1 MGSSHPQEQGVSVQ
15 RKLHLVA
22 AAARQIKEPENTR
35 LTLGGYIADILL
47 DARHNAKVFHWIVQR
62 IGSAAIVYWG
72 QEYTFEDAQTAAQ
85 SCLEKL
91 SREQK
96 KA

>member
-1 MGSSHPQEQGVSVQ
+1 
-15 RKLHLVA
+15 
-22 AAARQIKEPENTR
+22 
-35 LTLGGYIADILL
+35 LL

>member
-1 MGSSHPQEQGVSVQ
+1 MQ

-22 AAARQIKEPENTR
+22 AAARQTKEPENTR
-35 LTLGGYIADILL
+35 LILGGYIADILL
-47 DARHNAKVFHWIVQR
+47 DARHNAKIFHWIVQR
-62 IGSAAIVYWG
+62 VGSAAIVYWG
-72 QEYTFEDAQTAAQ
+72 QEYTFENAQAAAQ

-91 SREQK
+91 AGDEPK